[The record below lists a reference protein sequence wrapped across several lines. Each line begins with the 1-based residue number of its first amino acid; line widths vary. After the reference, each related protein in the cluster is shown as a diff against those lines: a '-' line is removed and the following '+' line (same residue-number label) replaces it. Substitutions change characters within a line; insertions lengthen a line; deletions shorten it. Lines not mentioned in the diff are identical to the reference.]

1 MKELVENSYF
11 ILVPLFFFLVFFINW
26 KIERRRIVNGLLFN
40 LFLGS
45 LYLFSI
51 AMLGI
56 GASSGSILLLIPGLL
71 ITVFIVL
78 TALLGIQAL
87 IVFSFWNARQVL
99 KRESRALPNMLT
111 LFLGIFLTVFY
122 LLQILP
128 FNYPSFILA
137 IFQWI
142 NFLGFYFFVVFANYL
157 TVNLLYQLN
166 RPKLN
171 QDYII
176 VLGAGLIDGKKVSPL
191 LASRID
197 RALAFYHKQIA
208 KKQKVPTLIMS
219 GGKGNDENLS
229 EAEAMG
235 AYAKEKGIPKENIL
249 LETNSVNTLQNMTFS
264 KQLILERTSEN
275 YRGIFV
281 SSNYHIF
288 RASLDA
294 LAVDLNFNGIGS
306 KTAFYFLPNA
316 FLREFA
322 AILVKNK
329 RRHLLVVALITF
341 LVFSMEILQL
351 FN

>member
-45 LYLFSI
+45 LYVFTI

-56 GASSGSILLLIPGLL
+56 GASSGSIFLLIPGLI
-71 ITVFIVL
+71 ITLFILLV
-78 TALLGIQAL
+78 ALLGIQAL

-99 KRESRALPNMLT
+99 KRESRSFPNMLT

-128 FNYPSFILA
+128 FHYPSVIQA

-142 NFLGFYFFVVFANYL
+142 NLLGGYFFLVFANYL

-191 LASRID
+191 LAGRID

-208 KKQKVPTLIMS
+208 KTKKVPFIIMS
-219 GGKGNDENLS
+219 GGKGSDEALS

-235 AYAKEKGIPKENIL
+235 AYAEEKGIPKENIL
-249 LETNSVNTLQNMTFS
+249 LETHSANTLENMRFS
-264 KQLILERTSEN
+264 KQLILEKTPSN

-294 LAVDLNFNGIGS
+294 LAVNLNFNGLGS

-329 RRHLLVVALITF
+329 KRHLLVVGIITF
-341 LVFSMEILQL
+341 LIFFSEILQL
-351 FN
+351 FT